1 MKYILLTLLS
11 LIRGGST
18 NGDAV
23 LLSVREQCQIKPVKS
38 ILVIGD
44 SQSAVVTLRGEKITW
59 TWPNLLEK
67 ELKNCGTKIDV
78 VALGGKTTKWMLLNG
93 TKKLQNSPPY
103 DRVIIYG
110 GGNDASNMSIHLDTT
125 ISNIQQLI
133 DIAIM
138 KGSDVWVNLGW
149 KIEGKFM
156 DINVLPVGRPSNL
169 LKKRS
174 DWLPYIE
181 RRKELQRL
189 LKEKLTGCQFIEP
202 YDLMSLTRDG
212 IHPTPDGHKL
222 VASYILQTIDTTN
235 CD

>member
-1 MKYILLTLLS
+1 MKYIFFS
-11 LIRGGST
+11 LFVVIKS
-18 NGDAV
+18 
-23 LLSVREQCQIKPVKS
+23 SVPTEHITVEKLECQMTTPKS
-38 ILVIGD
+38 ILIIGD
-44 SQSAVVTLRGEKITW
+44 SQSAVVTLSGEKITW

-78 VALGGKTTKWMLLNG
+78 VALGGKTTKWMLVNG
-93 TKKLQNSPPY
+93 RKKLQTTQY

-110 GGNDASNMSIHLDTT
+110 GGNDASNMSINLDTT
-125 ISNIQQLI
+125 ISNIQRLI
-133 DIAIM
+133 DLSLLN
-138 KGSDVWVNLGW
+138 GSDVWINLGW

-156 DINVLPVGRPSNL
+156 DINILPLGRPANL

-181 RRKELQRL
+181 RRKQLQKL
-189 LKEKLTGCQFIEP
+189 LKERLIGCQFIEP

-222 VASYILQTIDTTN
+222 VSSYILQTIDTTN
-235 CD
+235 CK

>member
-133 DIAIM
+133 DIALM

-189 LKEKLTGCQFIEP
+189 LKEKLTGCQFIES
-202 YDLMSLTRDG
+202 YDLMSLTHDG